1 MSYDVIIIGAGAAG
15 MTAAVFAGRSGA
27 RVCVV
32 EHRSEPGKKILQT
45 GNGKCNLTHEGL
57 CAGDY
62 LRRVSHMHPLSV
74 TQDRNRSEKGTVEKY
89 DVSAS
94 SEKLGSTSYRSV
106 FLDKAFERFGYDDT
120 LVFFNSIGIP
130 VRNKG
135 GYIYPYSGTALSVR
149 NALWDEMKRLGV
161 RILTDTEPDV
171 KFNDGFFI
179 VSAVTRKKEDGK
191 YSESAIELT
200 GKKLILA
207 TGLKAAPGT
216 GSDGSG
222 IELAEKPGLKIN
234 TVLPAL
240 VKLKCADGIC
250 KPASGVRHICMTELF
265 ENGKKIFSESGEV
278 QFTDDGIS
286 GIPVFNMS
294 RFASPAL
301 DKGADVTAALDML
314 PDFSI
319 EECDI
324 FIENNYDIMK
334 GRKLSSFFGGLLPG
348 KLLTAVARTMSI
360 SAEKK
365 AEETGAERLKDLIRR
380 CKSWEMKI
388 EAAHGFEAAQ
398 VCLGGVDISQIDPG
412 TMGAKQVPGLYVAGE
427 LADIDGPC
435 GGYNLQWAWT
445 SGAIAGMAAGETG

>member
-45 GNGKCNLTHEGL
+45 GNGKCNLTHESV
-57 CAGDY
+57 CTKDY
-62 LRRVSHMHPLSV
+62 LRNKNACYDEEQPAM
-74 TQDRNRSEKGTVEKY
+74 TNKRSCEESSY
-89 DVSAS
+89 PAS
-94 SEKLGSTSYRSV
+94 
-106 FLDKAFERFGYDDT
+106 FLDVAFGRFGYEET
-120 LVFFNSIGIP
+120 LEFFSSIGIP

-149 NALWDEMKRLGV
+149 NALWDEMKRLGI

-171 KFNDGFFI
+171 NVHEGIFK
-179 VSAVTRKKEDGK
+179 VSAVTGKKEDGR
-191 YSESAIELT
+191 YSEFMTEIT
-200 GKKLILA
+200 GKKLILT

-222 IELAEKPGLKIN
+222 IELAKKLGLKIRP
-234 TVLPAL
+234 VLPAL
-240 VKLKCADGIC
+240 VKLNCADGVC
-250 KPASGVRHICMTELF
+250 KPASGVRHICMTKLF
-265 ENGKKIFSESGEV
+265 EDGQMIFSESGEV

-294 RFASPAL
+294 RFASQAL
-301 DKGADVTAALDML
+301 NNAANVLVVLDLL
-314 PDFSI
+314 PDFSV

-334 GRKLSSFFGGLLPG
+334 SRKLSSFFGGLLPG
-348 KLLTAVARTMSI
+348 KLLTAVARTLSV

-388 EAAHGFEAAQ
+388 EDVHGFEAAQ
-398 VCLGGVDISQIDPG
+398 VCLGGVDISQTDPE
-412 TMGAKQVPGLYVAGE
+412 TMEAKDVPGLYVAGE

-445 SGAIAGMAAGETG
+445 SGAIAGMAAGKTE

>member
-1 MSYDVIIIGAGAAG
+1 MNYDVIIIGAGAAG
-15 MTAAVFAGRSGA
+15 MTAAIFAGRSGA

-45 GNGKCNLTHEGL
+45 GNGKCNLTHERV
-57 CAGDY
+57 CSKDY
-62 LRRVSHMHPLSV
+62 LRDQNACCDEEQPVM
-74 TQDRNRSEKGTVEKY
+74 TEKSSCEDPSY
-89 DVSAS
+89 HAS
-94 SEKLGSTSYRSV
+94 
-106 FLDKAFERFGYDDT
+106 FLDKAFGRFGYEET
-120 LVFFNSIGIP
+120 LDLFSSIGIP

-161 RILTDTEPDV
+161 CIITDTEPDINV
-171 KFNDGFFI
+171 NNGLFK
-179 VSAVTRKKEDGK
+179 VSAITRKKEDGRC
-191 YSESAIELT
+191 SESPIELT

-207 TGLKAAPGT
+207 TGLRAAPGT

-222 IELAEKPGLKIN
+222 IELAKKQGLKIKP
-234 TVLPAL
+234 VMPAL
-240 VKLKCADGIC
+240 VKIKCPDGIC
-250 KPASGVRHICMTELF
+250 RPASGVRHTCMTELF
-265 ENGKKIFSESGEV
+265 ENGKKTFSESGEV

-301 DKGADVTAALDML
+301 NNGANVKAELDLL

-319 EECDI
+319 GECDI

-334 GRKLSSFFGGLLPG
+334 NRKLSSFFGGMIPA
-348 KLLTAVARTMSI
+348 KLLTAVARTLSI
-360 SAEKK
+360 SSEKK
-365 AEETGAERLKDLIRR
+365 AEEVGAERLKDLIRR

-388 EAAHGFEAAQ
+388 EAVHGFEAAQ

-412 TMGAKQVPGLYVAGE
+412 TMEAKDVPGLYVAGE

-445 SGAIAGMAAGETG
+445 SGAIAGMAAGKTG